1 MTSEAA
7 AIALANAG
15 PVTLTGPEQ
24 DSAPKKRRP
33 RLEQLDGL
41 RGILALFVV
50 VYHLQDPFPAITSV
64 LLAHLP
70 ILSQAWFSVDVFFIM
85 SGFVM
90 MYVYGAA
97 FSDKVR
103 WADYRDFFAA
113 RIARLYPVHLFAM
126 AILLLALLPFIH
138 GKPDF
143 TSIDG
148 RYSWNSALAALF
160 MLHGPWIDHR
170 TWNFPSWSISAE
182 WHAYAIFPFAAVL
195 ASRWN
200 ARLAAVI
207 LTLCCAGAL
216 VLYNIDT
223 HTDQYPTNTPV
234 VLIRV
239 LTLFVGGMALFRLNL
254 AYSHFLAAPWT
265 IWAVIAAL
273 LIILS
278 VPDIAS
284 IAVLL
289 APVLVLA
296 VLQCPNA
303 SRLFSN
309 IPALFLGKI
318 SYSLYMTHA
327 LVSIVGISLW
337 LKVAPL
343 LFGIDPTAP
352 LASWLCFVAAVVAAL
367 VFGWLTCRFV
377 EIPLRKTILKRF
389 V

>member
-1 MTSEAA
+1 MTSKAA
-7 AIALANAG
+7 TIALANAG
-15 PVTLTGPEQ
+15 PIPTTGPHQE
-24 DSAPKKRRP
+24 SAPKQRRP

-50 VYHLQDPFPAITSV
+50 VYHLQDPFPLVSGP

-70 ILSQAWFSVDVFFIM
+70 IVSQAWYSVDVFFIM

-97 FSDKVR
+97 FADKVR
-103 WADYRDFFAA
+103 WADYRAFFTA

-182 WHAYAIFPFAAVL
+182 WHAYVIFPFVAVL
-195 ASRWN
+195 ASRWSP
-200 ARLAAVI
+200 RLSALIV
-207 LTLCCAGAL
+207 TVCCAGAL
-216 VLYNIDT
+216 LLYNIDT

-234 VLIRV
+234 VLLRV
-239 LTLFVGGMALFRLNL
+239 LPLFIAGMALFRLNL
-254 AYSHFLAAPWT
+254 AYGHFLSARWS

-273 LIILS
+273 LILLS
-278 VPDIAS
+278 VPAIAS
-284 IAVLL
+284 LSVLL

-296 VLQCPNA
+296 ALHCPGA
-303 SRLFSN
+303 SLVFSN
-309 IPALFLGKI
+309 RPALFLGRI

-337 LKVAPL
+337 LKEAPL
-343 LFGIDPTAP
+343 HFGIDPTTQ
-352 LASWLCFVAAVVAAL
+352 LASWLCFLAAVVAAL
-367 VFGWLTCRFV
+367 VFGWLTFRFIEV
-377 EIPLRKTILKRF
+377 PFRKTILRRL

>member
-1 MTSEAA
+1 
-7 AIALANAG
+7 L
-15 PVTLTGPEQ
+15 LT
-24 DSAPKKRRP
+24 
-33 RLEQLDGL
+33 
-41 RGILALFVV
+41 
-50 VYHLQDPFPAITSV
+50 Y
-64 LLAHLP
+64 LP
-70 ILSQAWFSVDVFFIM
+70 IVSQAWFSVDVFFIM

-97 FSDKVR
+97 FENKVR
-103 WADYRDFFAA
+103 WADYRAFFTA

-126 AILLLALLPFIH
+126 AVLLLALLPFIH

-182 WHAYAIFPFAAVL
+182 WHAYVIFPFVAVL
-195 ASRWN
+195 ASRWRP
-200 ARLAAVI
+200 RLAAAIVA
-207 LTLCCAGAL
+207 LCCVAVL
-216 VLYNIDT
+216 LLYNINT

-234 VLIRV
+234 VLLRV
-239 LTLFVGGMALFRLNL
+239 APLFVAGMALFRLNL
-254 AYSHFLAAPWT
+254 AYGRFFTARWI
-265 IWAVIAAL
+265 IWAVVAAL
-273 LIILS
+273 LILLS

-284 IAVLL
+284 LSVLL
-289 APVLVLA
+289 APLLVLA
-296 VLQCPNA
+296 ALHCPGA
-303 SRLFSN
+303 SLIFSN
-309 IPALFLGKI
+309 RPALFLGRI

-343 LFGIDPTAP
+343 LFGIDATTR
-352 LASWLCFVAAVVAAL
+352 LASWLCVLTAIVAAI

-377 EIPLRKTILKRF
+377 EIPLRKTILRRL

>member
-1 MTSEAA
+1 MTSKAA
-7 AIALANAG
+7 TIALANASPIPIIG
-15 PVTLTGPEQ
+15 PHGEST
-24 DSAPKKRRP
+24 PKQRRP

-50 VYHLQDPFPAITSV
+50 VYHLQDPFPLVSGA
-64 LLAHLP
+64 LLTHLP
-70 ILSQAWFSVDVFFIM
+70 IISQAWFSVDVFFIM

-97 FSDKVR
+97 FTDKVR
-103 WADYRDFFAA
+103 WADYRAFFTA

-126 AILLLALLPFIH
+126 AILLVALLPFIH

-143 TSIDG
+143 TTIDG

-182 WHAYAIFPFAAVL
+182 WHAYVIFPFVAVL
-195 ASRWN
+195 ASRWSP
-200 ARLAAVI
+200 RLAAVI
-207 LTLCCAGAL
+207 VTLCCAGAL
-216 VLYNIDT
+216 LLYNIDT
-223 HTDQYPTNTPV
+223 HTDQYPTNSPV
-234 VLIRV
+234 VLLRV
-239 LTLFVGGMALFRLNL
+239 LPLFVAGMALFRLNL
-254 AYSHFLAAPWT
+254 SYGRFLTARWT

-273 LIILS
+273 LILLS
-278 VPDIAS
+278 VPPVAS
-284 IAVLL
+284 FAVLL
-289 APVLVLA
+289 APVLVLVA
-296 VLQCPNA
+296 LHCPGA
-303 SRLFSN
+303 SLIFSN
-309 IPALFLGKI
+309 RPALFLGKI

-327 LVSIVGISLW
+327 LVSIIGISLW

-343 LFGIDPTAP
+343 LFGIDATTR
-352 LASWLCFVAAVVAAL
+352 LASWLCFLTAIVAAV

-377 EIPLRKTILKRF
+377 EIPFRKTILRRF